1 MKKLFSAL
9 SVLILS
15 CGAVV
20 AQTAQEYMQ
29 LGNQAYEKQ
38 DFTQAKEFYTD
49 AIKAGGKSAELYF
62 NLANTNAKLGKK
74 GEALLYYAKANV
86 VAPRLR
92 EAEAN
97 LKIFAKD
104 NAINIPQ
111 KNAVEIYLLELS
123 MYEWIL
129 IAFASFWFVVLFL
142 VVPPLYNKQNSV
154 SIFASL
160 IFIVIL
166 SIGIYGIVRWQNINN
181 TAIALSDD
189 VALRISPTSHAPV
202 VSTVHEGIF
211 AKILSKKNNF
221 IYVLTPS
228 GKRGWASTAEFSPIQ
243 E

>member
-1 MKKLFSAL
+1 M
-9 SVLILS
+9 
-15 CGAVV
+15 
-20 AQTAQEYMQ
+20 
-29 LGNQAYEKQ
+29 
-38 DFTQAKEFYTD
+38 
-49 AIKAGGKSAELYF
+49 
-62 NLANTNAKLGKK
+62 GKK

-104 NAINIPQ
+104 NAINITQ
-111 KNAVEIYLLELS
+111 KNVVEIYLLELS

-154 SIFASL
+154 SIFVSL

-221 IYVLTPS
+221 IYALTPS
-228 GKRGWASTAEFSPIQ
+228 GKRGWASTTEFSPIQ
-243 E
+243 K

>member
-1 MKKLFSAL
+1 M
-9 SVLILS
+9 
-15 CGAVV
+15 
-20 AQTAQEYMQ
+20 
-29 LGNQAYEKQ
+29 
-38 DFTQAKEFYTD
+38 
-49 AIKAGGKSAELYF
+49 
-62 NLANTNAKLGKK
+62 ANTNAKLGKK

-154 SIFASL
+154 SIFASF
-160 IFIVIL
+160 IFILI
-166 SIGIYGIVRWQNINN
+166 
-181 TAIALSDD
+181 
-189 VALRISPTSHAPV
+189 
-202 VSTVHEGIF
+202 
-211 AKILSKKNNF
+211 
-221 IYVLTPS
+221 
-228 GKRGWASTAEFSPIQ
+228 
-243 E
+243 